1 MQGFR
6 ILFRAL
12 VSGPARRRPQRAV
25 LPVIGVAVGVAAAAA
40 ILHANG
46 SVTESFREAAASLSG
61 RSDFVVTGVAGI
73 PLSVL
78 ERLSF
83 LWGHGS
89 FAPAVIGTAL
99 VDDGSGEIAQVLGV
113 DPGGDGAVR
122 DLKLIGGARRVQGLS
137 VCGGPCGPP
146 SPLAPDSV
154 FVPESFARRHK
165 LAAGKALRVVAG
177 GVRRVVTVAA
187 LLELTGVARAAGG
200 DLLVTDVLTAQR
212 LLGKAGSIDRVDI
225 VLDAGEP
232 REAIAARIRA
242 ALPPGVSLQLPGRSA
257 ATADR
262 MVRAFR
268 FNLNA
273 LASLTLLVS
282 AFLIANAISISVLRR
297 RPEIATLRA
306 LGASRRSI
314 FGVFVAEGLGI
325 GLLGTLLGE
334 LGGVFLARAALR
346 AVAGTVSNVYLPT
359 AKIAAAGYLPAAG
372 LAAAVGMAASLL
384 ATLLPAAEA
393 TRVEPSPA
401 MRPGSIETVRRGRL
415 STRAVAA
422 GVLLLLAAA
431 SSRAGAVDGFPLF
444 GFTAVALVVAALAVA
459 APLLV
464 RGASDAAALPLAR
477 FFGAPGRLAAG
488 FFGGSLAR
496 NATAVAALAMAL
508 GMTLAMIVMVSSI
521 RETVRVWVGATLRSD
536 LWVKAEAGGRRG
548 LVGDLPPEIVDFLR
562 AIPGVAAV
570 DPFRARDA
578 ADAKGRPF
586 TLASGDL
593 RVVARIGGLPLLDGR
608 DVSDVALE
616 TRERREVLISEPF
629 ARRYG
634 LAAGGRVTLSTP
646 RGPWSSRV
654 AGVYRDYSNDRGTVL
669 LDRGLFLS
677 LFGDPRVTS
686 VAVQAAPGVDA
697 AALRRRVLAAAEG
710 RYALSISTNGELRRE
725 VLKVF
730 DQTFAVTRAL
740 EAIAVA
746 VSILGIANAL
756 AASAVERRRSFGLL
770 RAVGAQKRQIRRT
783 VLLEAGLTGM
793 TGTAASLA
801 AAAAFAYLLLGVINP
816 QSFGWTVSIDV
827 PVGRLAAAA
836 LLVLAASL
844 AAGVFPGRLAAAVDP
859 AAALAEE

>member
-1 MQGFR
+1 VYVSGVAGFR

-12 VSGPARRRPQRAV
+12 VSGPARRRPQRAA

-61 RSDFVVTGVAGI
+61 RSDFVVTGVAGV
-73 PLSVL
+73 PLPAL

-83 LWGHGS
+83 LWGLGS
-89 FAPAVIGTAL
+89 FAPAVTGTAL
-99 VDDGSGEIAQVLGV
+99 VDDGSGEIAQILGV

-122 DLKLIGGARRVQGLS
+122 EMKLLGGNPGANS
-137 VCGGPCGPP
+137 
-146 SPLAPDSV
+146 LAPDAV
-154 FVPESFARRHK
+154 FVPEGFARRHR
-165 LAAGKALRVVAG
+165 LAAGKTLRIVAG

-200 DLLVTDVLTAQR
+200 DLLVTDIFTAQR
-212 LLGKAGSIDRVDI
+212 LLGKEGSVDRVDI
-225 VLDAGEP
+225 VLDPGQP
-232 REAIAARIRA
+232 REAIAARIQA
-242 ALPPGVSLQLPGRSA
+242 ALPSGLTLQSPGRSA

-282 AFLIANAISISVLRR
+282 MFLIANAVSISVLRR

-306 LGASRRSI
+306 LGTSRSSI
-314 FGVFVAEGLGI
+314 FAVFVAEGLGI
-325 GLLGTLLGE
+325 GLLGTLSGE
-334 LGGVFLARAALR
+334 VGGVFLARAALKT
-346 AVAGTVSNVYLPT
+346 VAGTVSNIYLPT

-372 LAAAVGMAASLL
+372 LAAVVGMASALL
-384 ATLLPAAEA
+384 ATLIPAAEA

-401 MRPGSIETVRRGRL
+401 MRPGSIESIRRGRL
-415 STRAVAA
+415 PARAMAA
-422 GVLLLLAAA
+422 LGLLVLAALA
-431 SSRAGAVDGFPLF
+431 SRAGAVDGFPLF
-444 GFTAVALVVAALAVA
+444 GFAAVGCVVAALAVA

-464 RGASDAAALPLAR
+464 RFASGAGAGPLGR
-477 FFGAPGRLAAG
+477 FCGAPGRIASG

-496 NATAVAALAMAL
+496 NGTAVAALAMAL

-521 RETVRVWVGATLRSD
+521 RETVRDWVEMTLRSD

-548 LVGDLPPEIVDFLR
+548 LVGDLPPEIVGFLR
-562 AIPGVAAV
+562 GIPGVAAV

-578 ADAKGRPF
+578 ADAQNRPF
-586 TLASGDL
+586 TLASGDF

-608 DVSDVALE
+608 DASAVAIRA
-616 TRERREVLISEPF
+616 RENREVLISEPF
-629 ARRYG
+629 ARRFAV
-634 LAAGGRVTLSTP
+634 AAGGRVTLATP
-646 RGPWSSRV
+646 RGQRFFRV

-669 LDRGLFLS
+669 LDRDLFLA
-677 LFGDPRVTS
+677 LFDDPRVTS
-686 VAVQAAPGVDA
+686 AAVQAATGVDPG
-697 AALRRRVLAAAEG
+697 ALRRRVRQAAEG
-710 RYALSISTNGELRRE
+710 RYALSITTNRELRRE
-725 VLKVF
+725 VLNVF

-746 VSILGIANAL
+746 VAILGIANAL

-770 RAVGAQKRQIRRT
+770 RAVGAQKGQIRRA
-783 VLLEAGLTGM
+783 VLIEAGLTGM
-793 TGTAASLA
+793 TGTAASLP
-801 AAAAFAYLLLGVINP
+801 AAAAFAYLLLAVINP
-816 QSFGWTVSIDV
+816 QSFGWTVVINV
-827 PVGRLAAAA
+827 PGGRLAATA

-844 AAGVFPGRLAAAVDP
+844 AAGLFPGRLAAAVDP